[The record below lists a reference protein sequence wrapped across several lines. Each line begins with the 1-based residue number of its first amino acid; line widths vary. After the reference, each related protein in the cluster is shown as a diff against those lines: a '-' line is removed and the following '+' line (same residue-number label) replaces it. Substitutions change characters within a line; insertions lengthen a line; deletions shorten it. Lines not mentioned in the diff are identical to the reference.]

1 MTERN
6 RLQPIE
12 EWTAPVADFQDDE
25 ISAKAIAAQYVA
37 MFGEKKTQLESSET
51 DDDLFNHPSAIPVAN
66 RLRFLVDSN
75 YDIEHFSLDEFL
87 ELDEVAAGLGTN
99 EEELGN
105 LVREMGVSD
114 QFAPLDEFQNTVL
127 APGMDVVLAEEL
139 KWQAQYEAF
148 EDFITIPAL
157 ANYFNASYE
166 IVRKVLRRADI
177 SPMVAQNGN
186 HYYPK
191 ETAQRVRAEIMLFPP
206 ARDNK
211 NMYQIMGELGCT
223 QTWFVCNIGADADY
237 GDLTRVKSGQVVETF
252 PPEVQERLRE
262 KFSTRP
268 GAIEGK
274 KYTKSA
280 IAELVNRDLAWVES
294 RIRPY
299 IGTAEE
305 GIGMGASPHTH
316 YDEVALEALQRQSAE
331 EDMVPVM
338 TPDMLFLEEMAALVG
353 VVEETAEPVL
363 KRLGIEPEPR
373 MSVYNRKLGLAYKR
387 SDVIVLAKAIMEERS
402 RYLDS
407 IDETI
412 GRLGKQDRS
421 KLSTHEKNRLRWAK
435 MQRTVTT
442 NRLQK
447 ARAVYDSLLEEELG
461 ELAG

>member
-37 MFGEKKTQLESSET
+37 MFGEKKTQLEPSET

-177 SPMVAQNGN
+177 SPMVAKMATITTQKKRPSGF
-186 HYYPK
+186 
-191 ETAQRVRAEIMLFPP
+191 VRRLCCFHRLVIT
-206 ARDNK
+206 K
-211 NMYQIMGELGCT
+211 TCI
-223 QTWFVCNIGADADY
+223 
-237 GDLTRVKSGQVVETF
+237 KSWG
-252 PPEVQERLRE
+252 
-262 KFSTRP
+262 S
-268 GAIEGK
+268 
-274 KYTKSA
+274 
-280 IAELVNRDLAWVES
+280 W
-294 RIRPY
+294 
-299 IGTAEE
+299 
-305 GIGMGASPHTH
+305 
-316 YDEVALEALQRQSAE
+316 
-331 EDMVPVM
+331 
-338 TPDMLFLEEMAALVG
+338 AA
-353 VVEETAEPVL
+353 
-363 KRLGIEPEPR
+363 PR
-373 MSVYNRKLGLAYKR
+373 HGSSV
-387 SDVIVLAKAIMEERS
+387 
-402 RYLDS
+402 
-407 IDETI
+407 T
-412 GRLGKQDRS
+412 
-421 KLSTHEKNRLRWAK
+421 
-435 MQRTVTT
+435 
-442 NRLQK
+442 
-447 ARAVYDSLLEEELG
+447 
-461 ELAG
+461 